1 MSSYVLYA
9 TVNISGSAPR
19 DAKHKSKAVLGR
31 DEYTDLLFTSLNNGF
46 STRWE
51 LGYSLAIL

>member
-1 MSSYVLYA
+1 MLYA

-19 DAKHKSKAVLGR
+19 DAKHKSKAALGR

-46 STRWE
+46 STKVGTR
-51 LGYSLAIL
+51 L